1 MVFLELIVMDLV
13 GLCTWCRTCE
23 ECVLVYVKAVRLVY
37 VSVRECERL
46 GSQTA
51 EQVI

>member
-23 ECVLVYVKAVRLVY
+23 ECVLVYVKAVRVC
-37 VSVRECERL
+37 VCVC
-46 GSQTA
+46 
-51 EQVI
+51 VCVCV